1 MRAIALLSVLCT
13 SVCAQSNPTA
23 CSLSPGLE
31 KEYLALPS
39 MSDLSLSW
47 LTNKTDKLDARGLQ
61 HNSDSSA

>member
-23 CSLSPGLE
+23 CSLSLELE

-47 LTNKTDKLDARGLQ
+47 EERYGPFSEKPQRDIAR
-61 HNSDSSA
+61 